1 MSVVDYI
8 EPRRRKTMRL
18 PAFDYSSPCAYFFTV
33 VTQGR
38 VSLFGN
44 LVADEMELSAPG
56 RDVVGVWVGLS
67 ARFATVEL
75 DEFILMPNHAHG
87 IVWLNGE
94 SVTHGEGAASSAP
107 TTGRVRRADRAIGA
121 ITLGK
126 VMRAFK
132 SLSAR
137 AVNER
142 LHRSGSLW
150 QRGYYE
156 RVSRSE
162 RELHDIRQYI
172 LHNPAQWVFD
182 RENALEVVR

>member
-1 MSVVDYI
+1 MNVVDYI
-8 EPRRRKTMRL
+8 EPPRRKAMHL
-18 PAFDYSSPCAYFFTV
+18 PAFDYSSPGAYYFTV

-38 VSLFGN
+38 VSLFRD
-44 LVADEMELSAPG
+44 LVDDEMELSAPG
-56 RDVVGVWVGLS
+56 RDVVDVWVGLS
-67 ARFATVEL
+67 ARFATLEL
-75 DEFILMPNHAHG
+75 DGFIVMPNHAHG
-87 IVWLNGE
+87 IVWLNDE
-94 SVTHGEGAASSAP
+94 PVPHGEGAASSAP
-107 TTGRVRRADRAIGA
+107 TTGRVRRADGAIGA

-156 RVSRSE
+156 RVIRTE

-172 LHNPAQWVFD
+172 LDNPAQWAFD
-182 RENALEVVR
+182 RENAVR